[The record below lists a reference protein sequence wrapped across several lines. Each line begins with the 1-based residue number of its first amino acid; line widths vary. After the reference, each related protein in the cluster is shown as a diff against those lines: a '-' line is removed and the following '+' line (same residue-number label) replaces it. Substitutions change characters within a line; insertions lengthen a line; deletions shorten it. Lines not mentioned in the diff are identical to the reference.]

1 MRGRKCSN
9 RREGAD
15 MAAHPLGEGFGDQE
29 EMAAGGVIT

>member
-1 MRGRKCSN
+1 MRGRKRSN

-15 MAAHPLGEGFGDQE
+15 TAHPLGEGFGDQE